1 MRNIKKLHT
10 AEYRPMGDLET
21 WSPLP
26 TRNLQMID
34 PFIFLNHHG
43 PQTYPPN
50 NDGLP
55 FGPHPH
61 RGMETVTFIIDG
73 DIAHK
78 DSGGHKSVIESGG
91 VQWMTAG
98 KGLIH
103 AEISSDEFKEKGG
116 PLEILQLW
124 VNLPSRL
131 KMVEPS
137 YKGLQEDQISVWK
150 NEEDTV
156 KAQVVSGNFKGIRGA
171 FDTPTS
177 VDLSLV
183 HFNED
188 SEIKLEIPKSHNIF
202 FYVIRGKL
210 EVNEIEVPELH
221 LAEFSKNSEILEIV
235 SREKSILLLGHAE
248 PFDEK
253 VVFGGPFV
261 MNSEEEIRQAYD
273 DYKAGKMGSWDE

>member
-1 MRNIKKLHT
+1 MRNIKKVHK

-21 WSPLP
+21 WSPIP

-43 PQTYPPN
+43 PQVYPPN
-50 NDGLP
+50 NNGLP

-61 RGMETVTFIIDG
+61 RGMETVTFILDG

-78 DSGGHKSVIESGG
+78 DSDGNYSVIESGG

-103 AEISSDEFKEKGG
+103 AEVSSEKFKKEGG

-124 VNLPSRL
+124 VNLPKRL
-131 KMVEPS
+131 KMMEPH
-137 YKGLQEDQISVWK
+137 YRGVQKDKISTWK
-150 NEEDTV
+150 NKEESIT
-156 KAQVVSGNFKGIRGA
+156 ARVVSGSFRGIRGV

-177 VDLSLV
+177 VNLSLV
-183 HFNED
+183 HFED
-188 SEIKLEIPKSHNIF
+188 DSKLEIEIPKSDNIF
-202 FYVIRGKL
+202 FYVIRGEL
-210 EVNEIEVPELH
+210 EVNEINVPELH
-221 LAEFSKNSEILEIV
+221 LAEFSKNDEKLNIS
-235 SREKSILLLGHAE
+235 SRKKSILLLGHAQPLE
-248 PFDEK
+248 EK

-261 MNSEEEIRQAYD
+261 MNSEEEIRQAYE
-273 DYKAGKMGSWDE
+273 DYKAGKMGDWEQ

>member
-1 MRNIKKLHT
+1 MRNIKKLHK

-26 TRNLQMID
+26 TKNLQMID

-43 PQTYPPN
+43 PQIYPPN
-50 NDGLP
+50 NNGLP

-61 RGMETVTFIIDG
+61 RGMETVTFILDG

-78 DSGGHKSVIESGG
+78 DSGGHNSVIESGG

-103 AEISSDEFKEKGG
+103 AEVSSDKFKKEGG

-124 VNLPSRL
+124 VNLPKRL
-131 KMVEPS
+131 KMMEPQYS
-137 YKGLQEDQISVWK
+137 GLQKDKISVWK
-150 NEEDTV
+150 NKAESV
-156 KAQVVSGNFKGIRGA
+156 SAQVVSGSFKGIRGA

-177 VDLSLV
+177 VNLSV
-183 HFNED
+183 VEFDKN
-188 SEIKLEIPKSHNIF
+188 SELKLEIPESDNIF

-221 LAEFSKNSEILEIV
+221 LAEFSKNSKILNISSKEV
-235 SREKSILLLGHAE
+235 SILLLGHAK
-248 PFDEK
+248 PFEEK

-261 MNSEEEIRQAYD
+261 MNSEDEIRQAYE
-273 DYKAGKMGSWDE
+273 DYKSGKMGSW

>member
-1 MRNIKKLHT
+1 MRNIKKLHK

-21 WSPLP
+21 WSPMP

-43 PQTYPPN
+43 PQVYPPN

-61 RGMETVTFIIDG
+61 RGIETVTFILDG

-78 DSGGHKSVIESGG
+78 DSSGHYSVIESGG

-98 KGLIH
+98 KGLLH
-103 AEISSDEFKEKGG
+103 SEVSSPEFKENGG

-124 VNLPSRL
+124 VNLPKRL
-131 KMVEPS
+131 KMMQPA
-137 YKGLQEDQISVWK
+137 YRGLQGNKLSIWK
-150 NEEDTV
+150 NEEESI
-156 KAQVVSGNFKGIRGA
+156 KAQVIAGNFKGIRGA

-177 VDLSLV
+177 VNLSLV
-183 HFNED
+183 HFEKD
-188 SEIKLEIPKSHNIF
+188 SNITLEIPTTENIF
-202 FYVIRGKL
+202 FYVIRGRL
-210 EVNEIEVPELH
+210 DVNEIEVPAMH
-221 LAEFSKNSEILEIV
+221 LADFSKNDEII
-235 SREKSILLLGHAE
+235 RITANEKSILLLGHAV
-248 PFDEK
+248 PFEEK

-273 DYKAGKMGSWDE
+273 DYKLGKMGTWEN

>member
-1 MRNIKKLHT
+1 MRNIKKLHK

-26 TRNLQMID
+26 SRNLQMID

-43 PQTYPPN
+43 PQKYPPN
-50 NDGLP
+50 NNGLP

-61 RGMETVTFIIDG
+61 RGMETVTFILDG

-78 DSGGHKSVIESGG
+78 DSSGHKNVIESGG

-98 KGLIH
+98 SGLIH
-103 AEISSDEFKEKGG
+103 AEVSSQKFKEEGG

-124 VNLPSRL
+124 VNLPKRL
-131 KMVEPS
+131 KMMQPT
-137 YKGLQEDQISVWK
+137 YHGLQKEQISTWK
-150 NEEDTV
+150 NEEETIR
-156 KAQVVSGNFKGIRGA
+156 AQVVSGNFKGIRGA

-177 VDLSLV
+177 VNLSTV
-183 HFNED
+183 HFEKD
-188 SEIKLEIPKSHNIF
+188 SEIQLEIPKSDNIF
-202 FYVIRGKL
+202 FYVIDGEL
-210 EVNEIEVPELH
+210 EVNEINVPRLH
-221 LAEFSKNSEILEIV
+221 LAEFSKNSEILNIKAT
-235 SREKSILLLGHAE
+235 EKSILLLGHAE

-261 MNSEEEIRQAYD
+261 MNSEDEIHQAYE
-273 DYKAGKMGSWDE
+273 DYKSGKMGGWED

>member
-1 MRNIKKLHT
+1 MRNIKKLHK
-10 AEYRPMGDLET
+10 AEYRPMGDLKT

-43 PQTYPPN
+43 PQKYPPN
-50 NDGLP
+50 NNGLP

-61 RGMETVTFIIDG
+61 RGMETVTFILDG

-78 DSGGHKSVIESGG
+78 DSGGHYSVIESGG

-103 AEISSDEFKEKGG
+103 AEVSSEEFKKKGG

-124 VNLPSRL
+124 VNLPQRL
-131 KMVEPS
+131 KMMEPQ
-137 YKGLQEDQISVWK
+137 YKGLQQDQISVWK
-150 NEEDTV
+150 NEEESI
-156 KAQVVSGNFKGIRGA
+156 KAQVISGNFRGIRGV

-177 VDLSLV
+177 VNLSLV
-183 HFNED
+183 HFEND
-188 SEIKLEIPKSHNIF
+188 SGLDIEIPKSDNIF
-202 FYVIRGKL
+202 FYVIKGELK
-210 EVNEIEVPELH
+210 VNEINVPELH
-221 LAEFSKNSEILEIV
+221 LAEFSKNDEKLTIS
-235 SREKSILLLGHAE
+235 SKEKSILLLGHAE
-248 PFDEK
+248 PFEEK

-273 DYKAGKMGSWDE
+273 DYRAGKMGNWEG

>member
-1 MRNIKKLHT
+1 MRNIKKLHK

-50 NDGLP
+50 NNGLP

-78 DSGGHKSVIESGG
+78 DSSGHKSVIESGG

-103 AEISSDEFKEKGG
+103 AEVSSNEFKEKGG

-131 KMVEPS
+131 KMMEPQYS
-137 YKGLQEDQISVWK
+137 GKQKDEISVWK
-150 NEEDTV
+150 NEEETV
-156 KAQVVSGNFKGIRGA
+156 SGQVISGNFKGIRGA

-183 HFNED
+183 HFDKD
-188 SEIKLEIPKSHNIF
+188 SRVELQIPTKHNIF

-210 EVNEIEVPELH
+210 EVNEIEVQELH
-221 LAEFSKNSEILEIV
+221 LAEFSKNSEILNIV
-235 SREKSILLLGHAE
+235 AKEKSILLLGHAE

-273 DYKAGKMGSWDE
+273 DYKAGKMGGWDE

>member
-1 MRNIKKLHT
+1 MRNIKKLHK

-26 TRNLQMID
+26 TRDLQMID

-43 PQTYPPN
+43 PQVYAPN
-50 NDGLP
+50 NNGLP

-73 DIAHK
+73 DITHK
-78 DSGGHKSVIESGG
+78 DTGGHNSVIEAGG

-98 KGLIH
+98 KGLLH
-103 AEISSDEFKEKGG
+103 SEVSSEKFKKEGG

-124 VNLPSRL
+124 INLPKRL
-131 KMVEPS
+131 KMVEPN
-137 YKGLQEDQISVWK
+137 YRGLQKDQISVWK
-150 NEEDTV
+150 SEDEKVT
-156 KAQVVSGNFKGIRGA
+156 AQVVSGNFKGIRGA

-177 VDLSLV
+177 VSLSVV
-183 HFNED
+183 HFEEN
-188 SEIKLEIPKSHNIF
+188 SSIQLEIPKTDNIF

-221 LAEFSKNSEILEIV
+221 LAEFSKNSEILNISSE
-235 SREKSILLLGHAE
+235 EKSILLFGHAK
-248 PFDEK
+248 PFEEK

-261 MNSEEEIRQAYD
+261 MNSEEEIQQAYE
-273 DYKAGKMGSWDE
+273 DYKSGKMGTWE

>member
-1 MRNIKKLHT
+1 MRNIKKLHK

-43 PQTYPPN
+43 PQNYPPN
-50 NDGLP
+50 NNGLP

-61 RGMETVTFIIDG
+61 RGIETVTFVLDG
-73 DIAHK
+73 DITHK
-78 DSGGHKSVIESGG
+78 DTGGHQSVIEAGG

-98 KGLIH
+98 KGLLH
-103 AEISSDEFKEKGG
+103 SEVSSEKFKKEGG

-124 VNLPSRL
+124 VNLPKRL
-131 KMVEPS
+131 KMMEPH
-137 YKGLQEDQISVWK
+137 YRGLQKDKISIWK
-150 NEEDTV
+150 NKEETI

-177 VDLSLV
+177 VNLSVV
-183 HFNED
+183 HFDDN
-188 SEIKLEIPKSHNIF
+188 SSIQLKIPKSDNIF
-202 FYVIRGKL
+202 FYVIRGAF
-210 EVNEIEVPELH
+210 EVNEIKVPELH
-221 LAEFSKNSEILEIV
+221 LAEFSKNSEILNITAN
-235 SREKSILLLGHAE
+235 EKSILLLGHAE
-248 PFDEK
+248 PFNEK

-261 MNSEEEIRQAYD
+261 MNSEEEIQEAYE
-273 DYKAGKMGSWDE
+273 DYKSGKMGSWEE

>member
-1 MRNIKKLHT
+1 MRNIKKLHK

-43 PQTYPPN
+43 PQVYPPN
-50 NDGLP
+50 NNGLP

-61 RGMETVTFIIDG
+61 RGMETVTFILDG

-78 DSGGHKSVIESGG
+78 DSSRHKSVIESGG

-98 KGLIH
+98 SGLIH
-103 AEISSDEFKEKGG
+103 AEVSSDKFKKEGG

-124 VNLPSRL
+124 VNLPKRL
-131 KMVEPS
+131 KMAAPQ
-137 YKGLQEDQISVWK
+137 YKGLQGDQISKWK
-150 NEEDTV
+150 KEDGSV
-156 KAQVVSGNFKGIRGA
+156 KASIVSGNFKGIRGA

-177 VDLSLV
+177 VNLATVEFKKDATL
-183 HFNED
+183 D
-188 SEIKLEIPKSHNIF
+188 LEIPTSENIF
-202 FYVIRGKL
+202 FYVIKGKL

-221 LAEFSKNSEILEIV
+221 LAEFSKNDEKLEITAL
-235 SREKSILLLGHAE
+235 EESILLFGHAK

-261 MNSEEEIRQAYD
+261 MNSEEEIQQAYE
-273 DYKAGKMGSWDE
+273 DYKNGKMGEWDE

>member
-1 MRNIKKLHT
+1 MRNIKKLHK

-26 TRNLQMID
+26 TRHLQMVD

-43 PQTYPPN
+43 PQVYGPN
-50 NDGLP
+50 NNGLP

-61 RGMETVTFIIDG
+61 RGMETVTFILDG

-78 DSGGHKSVIESGG
+78 DNNGHYSVIKSGG

-98 KGLIH
+98 RGLLH
-103 AEISSDEFKEKGG
+103 SEISSEEFKENGG
-116 PLEILQLW
+116 PIEILQLW
-124 VNLPSRL
+124 INLPKRL
-131 KMVEPS
+131 KMMEPA
-137 YKGLQEDQISVWK
+137 YRGLQEDKISIWQ
-150 NEEDTV
+150 NEEETI

-177 VDLSLV
+177 VSLSVV
-183 HFNED
+183 HFDQD
-188 SEIKLEIPKSHNIF
+188 SKTHLEIPKADNIF
-202 FYVIRGKL
+202 FYVVRGKL

-221 LAEFSKNSEILEIV
+221 LAEFSKNSEILNV
-235 SREKSILLLGHAE
+235 SATEKSILLPGHAE
-248 PFDEK
+248 PFNEK

-261 MNSEEEIRQAYD
+261 MNSEEEIQQAYE
-273 DYKAGKMGSWDE
+273 DYKSGKMGSWED